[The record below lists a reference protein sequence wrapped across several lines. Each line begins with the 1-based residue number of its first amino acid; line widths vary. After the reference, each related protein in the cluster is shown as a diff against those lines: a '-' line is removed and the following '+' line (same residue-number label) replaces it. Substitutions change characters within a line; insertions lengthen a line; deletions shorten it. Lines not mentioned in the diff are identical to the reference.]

1 MLLSICVTPCFWL
14 LWCLDLTSCYIDV
27 TTDNVG
33 DGERDSRY
41 EGIFSEFDFL
51 HKKTGLG
58 FI

>member
-33 DGERDSRY
+33 DGEWGSRY
-41 EGIFSEFDFL
+41 EGIFFR
-51 HKKTGLG
+51 
-58 FI
+58 I